1 MTTTRRSILIAA
13 LTAAVLIVSACGGTT
28 TTTTSAPATTVTQ
41 PPVATPAPTVVPVDP
56 SPSDAIAIP
65 SFDISDLVKN
75 LEGFDSYRVTI
86 TTNGDVQYRAVVV
99 TKPVL
104 SRDATLQDGTRIVA
118 IGDEAWMGT
127 GDDLQSVPATMT
139 AGLLS
144 AFDPVLLA
152 GAFASPGAMTGA
164 EDLGTEE
171 KNGIASRHYRI
182 DSASVVGS
190 LASMPPGSSIDVWI
204 AEAGYLTSL
213 AVNGFDASGGSF
225 TMDVTNVNDP
235 ANKVER
241 PG

>member
-1 MTTTRRSILIAA
+1 MTTTRRSILVAA
-13 LTAAVLIVSACGGTT
+13 LTTAVLTVAACGGTT
-28 TTTTSAPATTVTQ
+28 TTSTAPATTVTQ
-41 PPVATPAPTVVPVDP
+41 PPVATPAPTTVPVDA
-56 SPSDAIAIP
+56 SPSDAIAVP
-65 SFDISDLVKN
+65 SFDLSDLVQN

-86 TTNGDVQYRAVVV
+86 TTNGAVQYQAVVV
-99 TKPVL
+99 TRPVL

-127 GDDLQSVPATMT
+127 GDELQSVPATMT

-190 LASMPPGSSIDVWI
+190 LASMPPGSSIDMWI
-204 AEAGYLTSL
+204 AEEGYLTSL

-225 TMDVTNVNDP
+225 AMDVTNVNDP